1 MIDQSSQGFYG
12 EQMGIPAHQER
23 ARSSVGE
30 HILHTD
36 GVASS
41 ILAAPT
47 SCEADIKIFC
57 ILRMAHFWRTIPKYF
72 Y

>member
-47 SCEADIKIFC
+47 NE
-57 ILRMAHFWRTIPKYF
+57 
-72 Y
+72 